1 MLIHVNDLDG
11 LYQAVNSTANAGAT
25 IELQPGIYSL
35 EDNGIR
41 PNGGR
46 LDLQRDMSLIGV
58 TGNPTAIIDVT
69 NLTLSSYSLTPDLR
83 TGAIRT
89 GNGYNAIEWIT
100 LRNEPT
106 LGPDKF
112 DP

>member
-11 LYQAVNSTANAGAT
+11 LYEAVNSTANAGAT
-25 IELQPGIYSL
+25 LELQPGIYSL

-58 TGNPTAIIDVT
+58 TGNPYAVNIDVT
-69 NLTLSSYSLTPDLR
+69 KLTLSSYLLPPDPANPDQTLR

-89 GNGYNAIEWIT
+89 GNG
-100 LRNEPT
+100 
-106 LGPDKF
+106 
-112 DP
+112 